1 MSDTSKAEVCYNAF
15 LYEESDDDNEINPNL
30 DIDPEDEDY
39 EFEDLKD
46 IEMDDNAWVL
56 ANLDKG
62 KKETAMIVYNPEI
75 QKLKDMAEQVKR
87 ARIKVETR
95 QRYNNANVVY
105 VSWTYHNF
113 KDQFHEDVIKK
124 AE

>member
-39 EFEDLKD
+39 EFEDLED